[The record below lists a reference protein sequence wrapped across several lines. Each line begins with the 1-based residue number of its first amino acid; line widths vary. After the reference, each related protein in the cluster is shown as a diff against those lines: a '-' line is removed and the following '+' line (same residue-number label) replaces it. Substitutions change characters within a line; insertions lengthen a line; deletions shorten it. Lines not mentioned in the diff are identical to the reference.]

1 MSQRSR
7 RMIAREVEAVLRRYG
22 FQMIS
27 QRGSH
32 RKWRHPVSGL
42 QVIVPE
48 HGGRQLPIATLH
60 NILTNAEIPETE
72 WRPE

>member
-1 MSQRSR
+1 MTS
-7 RMIAREVEAVLRRYG
+7 REVELLLKRRGY
-22 FQMIS
+22 QLVS

-32 RKWRHPVSGL
+32 RKWRHPASGL

-48 HGGRQLPIATLH
+48 HRGRKLPIATLH